1 MRDERATVG
10 ASGSAPEHFRR
21 NLRATRHTSL
31 ASLNAMEQ
39 QVREWESDEARAA
52 FARELR
58 GEALVWAKVLV
69 EHSPTAERLDPL
81 AIVRCAFG
89 RAIDDGWSGRSVDL
103 GTYASGGI
111 NDVQRITYAKF
122 IAPALRMQLERPA
135 RGGAPGLGT
144 ALRQC
149 AGRAVGPDL
158 IVILGSTSGKLA
170 AKLPKGAV
178 GSRFL
183 LGTLGEEPTPD
194 LKALAIDSG
203 GTAMAV
209 RDEADARFLG
219 SLLCTAYLAL
229 AKAGTGRVADRM
241 LAQQHYDSDQMNGN
255 YASSYRAYAS
265 EAPPQVISCAA
276 YRAGERSGY
285 GPSGGYGGGGGGYG
299 GYGHA
304 RMDLFDDDVF

>member
-1 MRDERATVG
+1 MDQHG
-10 ASGSAPEHFRR
+10 
-21 NLRATRHTSL
+21 
-31 ASLNAMEQ
+31 
-39 QVREWESDEARAA
+39 REWPDEAARAA

-58 GEALVWAKVLV
+58 NEALVWAKVLV

-89 RAIDDGWSGRSVDL
+89 QAIDEGWSGRSVDL

-111 NDVQRITYAKF
+111 NDVQRITYAKL
-122 IAPALRMQLERPA
+122 IAPALRIQLERPA
-135 RGGAPGLGT
+135 AGGTPGLGT
-144 ALRQC
+144 ALRQS

-178 GSRFL
+178 ESRFL
-183 LGTLGEEPTPD
+183 IGTLGEEPTPE

-219 SLLCTAYLAL
+219 SLLCTAYLSL

-241 LAQQHYDSDQMNGN
+241 LAQQHYDGDQMNGS
-255 YASSYRAYAS
+255 YASSYRSYLQ

-276 YRAGERSGY
+276 YRAGERG
-285 GPSGGYGGGGGGYG
+285 GFAPSGGYGASGGGFGGYG
-299 GYGHA
+299 NA